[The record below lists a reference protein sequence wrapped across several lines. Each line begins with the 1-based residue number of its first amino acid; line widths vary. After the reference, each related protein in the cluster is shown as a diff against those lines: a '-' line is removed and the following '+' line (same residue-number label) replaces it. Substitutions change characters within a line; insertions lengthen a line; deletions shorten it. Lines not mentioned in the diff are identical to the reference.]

1 VSEWLSGREHS
12 GRLDERRS
20 GGDSRIRSRA
30 LVLLACAA
38 LAIFVSGC
46 ASSKPA
52 MPESDLAS
60 LDIPQDATRTAAP
73 AAVTQTGAVPIRTG
87 APTSFYVVKPNAE
100 SWFAID
106 KDARVIGWSTLPG
119 TDVGIYLVSADGA
132 RSVVDTSGFEQ
143 PLATPGPDVSGNA
156 ATRRYVRQ
164 DQQNAGPGWLVVV
177 PRTYDNGLG
186 VFGIELK
193 SEWK

>member
-1 VSEWLSGREHS
+1 V
-12 GRLDERRS
+12 
-20 GGDSRIRSRA
+20 
-30 LVLLACAA
+30 LVCAA
-38 LAIFVSGC
+38 LAVFVSGC
-46 ASSKPA
+46 TQPTAA
-52 MPESDLAS
+52 TPESDLAS

-119 TDVGIYLVSADGA
+119 TDVGIFLVSADGS
-132 RSVVDTSGFEQ
+132 RSVVDTSGLEQ
-143 PLATPGPDVSGNA
+143 PLSTPGPDVSGNA

-164 DQQNAGPGWLVVV
+164 DQKSAGPAWLVVV
-177 PRTYDNGLG
+177 PRTYDNGPG

-193 SEWK
+193 SKW